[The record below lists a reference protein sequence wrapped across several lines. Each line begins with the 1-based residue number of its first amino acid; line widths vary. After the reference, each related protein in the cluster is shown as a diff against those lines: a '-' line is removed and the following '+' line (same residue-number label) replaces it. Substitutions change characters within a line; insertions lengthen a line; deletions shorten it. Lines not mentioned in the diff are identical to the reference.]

1 MLLDLNLGDRAKALD
16 QLGVEPAAHAATV
29 SMGRD
34 VLPEHEAGLLI
45 GSRQWPLLAARM
57 QQVGDSQDQKP
68 SARTWPAWARTPPGS
83 RVRPPRW

>member
-1 MLLDLNLGDRAKALD
+1 MPLDLNLGDRARALD
-16 QLGVEPAAHAATV
+16 QLGVEPAAHAAMV